1 MSWSGRY
8 WAIGPSDPRELNTF
22 IERPAIEARLLYW
35 LASLHAVNG
44 MLYYEVD
51 RWAGEPC
58 PGGTCKSI
66 GRINNTALTDFSPA
80 TFCEKTSCANGD
92 GSFTY
97 PGVEGPVGTIRL
109 ANIADG
115 IEDWELF
122 NRLGATGS
130 ISHADDLITQMI
142 SNMTEW
148 TEDAVLLDKLRRE
161 AARRV
166 MAGQSRPRQVAV

>member
-1 MSWSGRY
+1 M
-8 WAIGPSDPRELNTF
+8 
-22 IERPAIEARLLYW
+22 
-35 LASLHAVNG
+35 
-44 MLYYEVD
+44 
-51 RWAGEPC
+51 
-58 PGGTCKSI
+58 
-66 GRINNTALTDFSPA
+66 
-80 TFCEKTSCANGD
+80 
-92 GSFTY
+92 
-97 PGVEGPVGTIRL
+97 GTIRL

-148 TEDAVLLDKLRRE
+148 TEDAVLLEKLRRE

-166 MAGQSRPRQVAV
+166 MASKSRARQEVAA